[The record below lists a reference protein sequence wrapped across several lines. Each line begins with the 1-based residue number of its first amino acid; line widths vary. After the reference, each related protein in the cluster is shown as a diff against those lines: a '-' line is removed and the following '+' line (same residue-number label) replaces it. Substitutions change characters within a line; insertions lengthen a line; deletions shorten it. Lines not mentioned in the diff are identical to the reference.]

1 MLTNPDERQ
10 ITAIASLRGD
20 PDWQVVMEW
29 LQDSMKTLMH
39 DMCETQDN
47 AILRQQQGAAQVL
60 TFVLDLNEGAGDIA
74 HRMRQ
79 KQT

>member
-1 MLTNPDERQ
+1 MLANPNERQ
-10 ITAIASLRGD
+10 ITALASLRGD

-29 LQDSMKTLMH
+29 LQENAKTLMR
-39 DMCETQDN
+39 DMCMTPDN

-60 TFVLDLNEGAGDIA
+60 TFILDLNETSGDIA
-74 HRMRQ
+74 HRLRQ